1 MIEVSCP
8 SHFRG
13 SDFRKDFQKLDVLP
27 ALFPTA
33 KILALT
39 ATATDKT
46 VKEIK
51 SSLCMD
57 SAVVIT
63 TSLDRPNIFLSKQ
76 KRKPNSDIYESY
88 REILVPIAESLKRDK
103 DCYPLTVIYMPLRW
117 CGYAFRLFQEIL
129 GQEQYYPA
137 CAEPSSKFRL
147 FGQFH
152 APKTQELKDKFFDQ
166 LTGAKSSTVRVMF
179 ATVAM
184 GLGVNIRNIR
194 KVIHI
199 TPPRTLEAYYQEVGR
214 AGRDG
219 LPSTATLYYSNSD
232 IASNLNVDPKMVNF
246 CKSDNKCLRKQVVD
260 HFGTKR
266 KLAKDEKHN
275 CCVVCRK
282 SCKCYMCFSYSNSGL
297 TRVSI
302 GGDQINIPDEVTA
315 KVPVRIVAEG
325 DRRKIADELHALRI
339 RIGSRRRHRFVGISL
354 STGLSETLIDEIANN
369 VDFITDVNS
378 LEESFPIWDASHA
391 SEIMSIID
399 KFTQIL

>member
-1 MIEVSCP
+1 
-8 SHFRG
+8 
-13 SDFRKDFQKLDVLP
+13 
-27 ALFPTA
+27 
-33 KILALT
+33 
-39 ATATDKT
+39 
-46 VKEIK
+46 
-51 SSLCMD
+51 
-57 SAVVIT
+57 
-63 TSLDRPNIFLSKQ
+63 
-76 KRKPNSDIYESY
+76 
-88 REILVPIAESLKRDK
+88 
-103 DCYPLTVIYMPLRW
+103 
-117 CGYAFRLFQEIL
+117 
-129 GQEQYYPA
+129 
-137 CAEPSSKFRL
+137 
-147 FGQFH
+147 
-152 APKTQELKDKFFDQ
+152 
-166 LTGAKSSTVRVMF
+166 MF

-199 TPPRTLEAYYQEVGR
+199 TPPRTLEAYYQEVGL

-219 LPSTATLYYSNSD
+219 LPSTATLYYNNSD
-232 IASNLNVDPKMVNF
+232 IASNLNVDRKMVNF
-246 CKSDNKCLRKQVVD
+246 CKSDNKCLRKQLVD

-282 SCKCYMCFSYSNSGL
+282 SCNCYMCLSYSNSGL

-325 DRRKIADELHALRI
+325 DRRKIADELHALRL

-354 STGLSETLIDEIANN
+354 STGLSKTLIDEIANN

-378 LEESFPIWDASHA
+378 LEEPFPIWDASHA